1 MNFFNSPVE
10 PGAKIARPRKSFIAS
25 TFALPGKLAAML
37 LAATLLVTS
46 CTDPEVK
53 PDNTLTANA
62 GPDQQVQVGQTVTLD
77 GSTSKDSQSKPF
89 TFQWAITQKPAKST
103 ANLTG
108 ATTAKPTFVPD
119 EVGEYEV
126 ELTVINADG
135 KSTDKVVIAASVAQ
149 PITLDK
155 NITVKTVLED
165 RVLNPNLPDYIVPK
179 DIAVEHELTIQPGVV
194 IAFERDVR
202 MNINDKGFIIA
213 KGTPEK
219 RIRFVGVGN
228 TRGYWVGIMLF
239 SGSNINT
246 MEYVDVVHAG
256 SRTLISGQ
264 KAGMA
269 MFGNAQ
275 IALENCSF
283 TENDGYGLYAP
294 ETAILRTFVK
304 NSFTKNKEAGIA
316 VDLANVAKLD
326 AESIFTGENGRNVVE
341 VSGYYL
347 RNKEKDQVSWN
358 GFKDKTPYRLTGSIS
373 VQVGWKLNPGVTIEL
388 ARDVAIMIENEA
400 YLNAKGTAT
409 DKIKFTSAT
418 AGAAYWKGILSYS
431 TSAQNVIENA
441 EISNAGSVTIL
452 SGKKANVALYG
463 AGSIL
468 SIKNTKISGSG
479 GYGIFEAY
487 GTAINKDA
495 ATTNTFEAN
504 AQGTILS
511 ENK

>member
-1 MNFFNSPVE
+1 MLFYNSPVE
-10 PGAKIARPRKSFIAS
+10 PGAKVVRPRKSFVAA
-25 TFALPGKLAAML
+25 TFALPGRLAGML
-37 LAATLLVTS
+37 VAAIMLVTS
-46 CTDPEVK
+46 CTDPEVN
-53 PDNTLTANA
+53 PDNTLRANA
-62 GPDQQVQVGQTVTLD
+62 GPDQQVQVGQPVNLD
-77 GSTSKDSQSKPF
+77 GSTSQDSQSKPF
-89 TFQWAITQKPAKST
+89 TFQWTITQKPAKST
-103 ANLTG
+103 VTLTG

-119 EVGEYEV
+119 EVGDYEV
-126 ELTVINADG
+126 ELTVTNADG
-135 KSTDKVVIAASVAQ
+135 KSTDKVVIAASVSQ

-165 RVLNPNLPDYIVPK
+165 RIVNPNLPDYIVPK

-202 MNINDKGFIIA
+202 MNINDKGSIVA

-228 TRGYWVGIMLF
+228 TKGYWVGIMLY
-239 SGSNINT
+239 SGSNVNV
-246 MEYVDVVHAG
+246 MEYVDVLHAG
-256 SRTLISGQ
+256 SRTLMSGQ

-275 IALENCSF
+275 VALENSLF

-294 ETAILRTFVK
+294 ETASLRTFVK
-304 NSFTKNKEAGIA
+304 NTFTKNKEAGIA
-316 VDLANVAKLD
+316 VDLANVEKLD
-326 AESIFTGENGRNVVE
+326 AESVFTGENGRNVVE

-347 RNKEKDQVSWN
+347 KKKEKDQVSWG
-358 GFKDKTPYRLTGSIS
+358 GFKDKTPYRLMGSIS
-373 VQVGWKLNPGVTIEL
+373 VQVGWKLNPGVTIEV
-388 ARDVAIMIENEA
+388 ARDVAIMIEDEA
-400 YLNAKGTAT
+400 YMTAKGTAT

-418 AGAAYWKGILSYS
+418 AAAAYWKGILSYS
-431 TSAQNVIENA
+431 TSTQNIIENA

-468 SIKNTKISGSG
+468 TIKNTKISGSG

-495 ATTNTFEAN
+495 ATANTFEGN
-504 AQGTILS
+504 AQGSVLS